1 METQLRIRPIAES
14 DDLNGLSPVWG
25 APLDFGGSP
34 PANGVVVVRDGAV
47 VGLAVTAPAPPGL
60 QVAQLHTHAATPAS
74 EVLSAVTTTQARV
87 ELYARDAPELVH
99 EVAEAAGF
107 ELVFSQVRVG
117 RSLTGVNRPSTR
129 RFTFRRFCEVGRRG
143 MRLMLAGIWEGRA
156 GPNRLPADLELERL
170 LDLAR
175 PGPGEPPET
184 SLWRVAYHAGDP
196 AGVALVNNAGGS
208 TGTLGYIGLLR
219 ELRGRGL
226 GRALHAEALWS
237 MRSSGLERY
246 EDGTGWDN
254 APMRAIFAAAG
265 CEPIG
270 SAVMFVKGASCDE
283 PAGGDRTTFAPGEP
297 RLPLGSH
304 VSLLR
309 KVPTRSEA
317 TR

>member
-1 METQLRIRPIAES
+1 MPQT
-14 DDLNGLSPVWG
+14 
-25 APLDFGGSP
+25 GSNCMR
-34 PANGVVVVRDGAV
+34 A
-47 VGLAVTAPAPPGL
+47 
-60 QVAQLHTHAATPAS
+60 TH
-74 EVLSAVTTTQARV
+74 R
-87 ELYARDAPELVH
+87 ELVH

-107 ELVFSQVRVG
+107 ELLFDQVRVG
-117 RSLTGVNRPSTR
+117 RSLTRVDRPSPR
-129 RFTFRRFCEVGRRG
+129 RFTFRHFSEVGRRG
-143 MRLMLAGIWEGRA
+143 MRLMLEGIWEASA

-175 PGPGEPPET
+175 PGLGEPPDT

-196 AGVALVNNAGGS
+196 AGVALVNDDGGR
-208 TGTLGYIGLLR
+208 TGTLGYIGLLPN
-219 ELRGRGL
+219 LRGLGL
-226 GRALHAEALWS
+226 GRALHAEALWT
-237 MRSSGLERY
+237 MRSAGLGRY

-270 SAVMFVKGASCDE
+270 SAVMFVNRAWCDRRD
-283 PAGGDRTTFAPGEP
+283 GDDRTTFAPDVP

-309 KVPTRSEA
+309 KVRTRTEA